1 MSILLVEQYV
11 DFAMRLADTYAVMDV
26 GRIVA
31 SGPTETFEREQDA
44 AAHVGVVAERGLA
57 AA

>member
-31 SGPTETFEREQDA
+31 SGPTETFERERMQA
-44 AAHVGVVAERGLA
+44 LMSV
-57 AA
+57 